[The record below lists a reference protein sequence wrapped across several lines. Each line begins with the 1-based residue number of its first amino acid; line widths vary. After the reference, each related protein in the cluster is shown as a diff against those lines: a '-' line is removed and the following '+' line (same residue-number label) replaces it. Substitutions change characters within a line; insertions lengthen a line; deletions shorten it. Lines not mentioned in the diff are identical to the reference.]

1 MEGEKK
7 MVGQRD
13 MVCERE
19 MAGEKAW
26 NSYAR
31 ACLLVVAEMEG
42 EKEMVGQ
49 RDMVGEREM
58 AGEKAWNSYARAC
71 LLVVA
76 TWRPQTV
83 NMRSVQGTDT
93 APPDGIRL
101 SRHRRKHLP
110 SNI

>member
-1 MEGEKK
+1 MEGEREMEGEKK

-42 EKEMVGQ
+42 EKKMVGPG
-49 RDMVGEREM
+49 RPERHGRREGDGRREGLEQLCSGVPSGRCDL
-58 AGEKAWNSYARAC
+58 A
-71 LLVVA
+71 A
-76 TWRPQTV
+76 T
-83 NMRSVQGTDT
+83 
-93 APPDGIRL
+93 DG
-101 SRHRRKHLP
+101 
-110 SNI
+110 